1 MMNLN
6 SYYANPF
13 APSLLGDHHGQTVV
27 NGDAFSSSN
36 TFAAHYN
43 SAVATSNA
51 TSNGRGGYDPQR
63 QGAPLH
69 TGGEVKGYRSSPLQ
83 MTAPGSD
90 HVRPGTATEVLSP
103 GTGGRHLLQ
112 TGNSSNG
119 HLQHDPVPYD
129 GSTLNGR
136 SANGG
141 DGAVG
146 SLGGPHHHQQQQ
158 QQQPLPPPPQQQQQ
172 QQQRWS
178 QHISSSDSQSPPM
191 PSHPHHHQTHQQGFG
206 PIGAGSGGG
215 VVGGGVAGGPGVNGA
230 NGGAA
235 GGGPG
240 GYNHAVHASSVPF
253 YPWMGVVGQSL
264 RIRNILYI

>member
-43 SAVATSNA
+43 STVATSNNA

-63 QGAPLH
+63 QQGAPLH
-69 TGGEVKGYRSSPLQ
+69 AGGEVKGYRSSPLQ

-103 GTGGRHLLQ
+103 GTAARHLQLQ
-112 TGNSSNG
+112 SGNANNG

-136 SANGG
+136 STNGG
-141 DGAVG
+141 DGAG
-146 SLGGPHHHQQQQ
+146 LGGPHHHQQQQ
-158 QQQPLPPPPQQQQQ
+158 QPLPPPPNPQQHQQ

-191 PSHPHHHQTHQQGFG
+191 PSHPHHHQQGFG
-206 PIGAGSGGG
+206 PIVAGSGGG
-215 VVGGGVAGGPGVNGA
+215 VGGGTVGPVGGGVT
-230 NGGAA
+230 
-235 GGGPG
+235 
-240 GYNHAVHASSVPF
+240 
-253 YPWMGVVGQSL
+253 
-264 RIRNILYI
+264 